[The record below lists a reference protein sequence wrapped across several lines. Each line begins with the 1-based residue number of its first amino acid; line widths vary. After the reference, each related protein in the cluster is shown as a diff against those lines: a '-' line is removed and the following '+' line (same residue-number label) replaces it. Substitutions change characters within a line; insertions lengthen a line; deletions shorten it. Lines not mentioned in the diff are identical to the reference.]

1 LTEFVAGFSGHRPQV
16 RAFFS
21 MVDRRKRLHLQIIKD
36 LQAERPGV
44 AATLIPSL
52 SMIERMSV
60 ERAPVN
66 AFAPRSVAARAYRDL
81 WTELAKDI

>member
-1 LTEFVAGFSGHRPQV
+1 V

-21 MVDRRKRLHLQIIKD
+21 MVDRRKRLHLDIIKD

-44 AATLIPSL
+44 AATPIPSL

-60 ERAPVN
+60 ERVPV
-66 AFAPRSVAARAYRDL
+66 AVFAPRSVAARAYRDL
-81 WTELAKDI
+81 WTELSKDI